1 MKYWLASLTIFAV
14 IAIGSFCIGQG
25 KTTMKNQAASD
36 IKLSDHDKIEQLLGE
51 VVELRK
57 QLTALT
63 RKYDTHMHPL
73 RNLAVASL
81 PGSIECNQTVVG
93 WASTGIHREPVEK
106 VCRQLMNSSMN
117 VLVPGKEPTVT
128 GPPSP

>member
-1 MKYWLASLTIFAV
+1 MKYWIALLSILAG
-14 IAIGSFCIGQG
+14 IAIASFCIGQG
-25 KTTMKNQAASD
+25 KPAVKNPDASD
-36 IKLSDHDKIEQLLGE
+36 IKMSDHDKIEKLLGE

-63 RKYDTHMHPL
+63 RKYDTHTHPL
-73 RNLAVASL
+73 RNLNIASL
-81 PGSIECNQTVVG
+81 PGSLECNQTVVG
-93 WASTGIHREPVEK
+93 WASTGIHREPVAK
-106 VCRQLMNSSMN
+106 VCRQLMTDNMN